1 MHELL
6 PDLSAFRTHYDKGD
20 AQLVWLDL
28 ICDLET
34 PVAAYLKI
42 AREQTNSFLLESVED
57 GDVKGRYSIIGLKPD
72 LIFRIQDGV
81 SHVCRD
87 AQTHSNYEPI
97 HGQPLDALRLIL
109 DESKIDM
116 PDVLPSMAAGIFGY
130 LSYDMVKQMERLP
143 DVNPRHIDVP
153 DCLFIRPTIIA
164 VYDTITDNLKLVT
177 PVRQLSGVTSE
188 EAYYQARTRLFNAS
202 MDLNAPIEFEHTQ
215 EISDEIVIRSNTE
228 QQEYHQM
235 VNKAREYIMSG
246 DIFQV
251 VLSQR
256 FEADF
261 TLPAFDLYRAL
272 RRVNPSP
279 YLFFLNFETFSV
291 IGSSP
296 EVLVGVKSGRVN
308 IRPIAGTRKRGKT
321 DAEDAAI
328 AAELLADEKER
339 AEHLMLLDLGRNDV
353 GRVSKI
359 GTVCVNEA
367 FQIQKTSHLIHIVS
381 DVSGQLRDDMDVIDA
396 LQAGFPAGTVS
407 GAPKIRAM
415 EIIDE
420 LEKDKRG
427 IYAGCVGYFSAGGE
441 MDTCI
446 ALRTGIIKDNKLYV
460 QAGGGVVYDSTAEG
474 EFEETVNKAKALF
487 RAAEEAVR
495 VASTKRNTL

>member
-1 MHELL
+1 MDDLFPEL
-6 PDLSAFRTHYDKGD
+6 DAFAPNYDGGE
-20 AQLVWLDL
+20 AQLVWVDL
-28 ICDLET
+28 ISDLET
-34 PVAAYLKI
+34 PVAAYLKL
-42 AREQTNSFLLESVED
+42 AQEQENSFLLESVED

-72 LIFRIQDGV
+72 LIFRVRDGI
-81 SHVCRD
+81 SDVCRD
-87 AQTHSNYEPI
+87 AQINTRFVPI
-97 HGQPLDALRLIL
+97 DEAPLDALRTIL
-109 DESKIDM
+109 TESRIDM
-116 PDVLPSMAAGIFGY
+116 PEVLPSMAAGIFGY

-143 DVNPRHIDVP
+143 DGNPRHIDVP

-164 VYDTITDNLKLVT
+164 VFDTITDNLKLVT
-177 PVRQLSGVTSE
+177 PVRPSAHMSAVDAYFEARARLSDARMALTANITAEAATITPDDTS
-188 EAYYQARTRLFNAS
+188 
-202 MDLNAPIEFEHTQ
+202 
-215 EISDEIVIRSNTE
+215 IRSNMAPD
-228 QQEYHQM
+228 EYFTM
-235 VNKAREYIMSG
+235 VNKARDYIVAG

-256 FEADF
+256 FEADY
-261 TLPAFDLYRAL
+261 TLPPFDLYRAL

-279 YLFFLNFETFSV
+279 YLFFLNFNNFSV

-296 EVLVGVKSGRVN
+296 EVLVGVNAGRVT

-328 AAELLADEKER
+328 AAELLTDEKER

-359 GTVCVNEA
+359 GTVFVNEA
-367 FQIQKTSHLIHIVS
+367 FEIQKTSHLIHIVS
-381 DVSGQLRDDMDVIDA
+381 DVSGQLRDDLDVIDA
-396 LQAGFPAGTVS
+396 LKAGFPAGTVS

-446 ALRTGIIKDNKLYV
+446 ALRTGIVKDKKLYV
-460 QAGGGVVYDSTAEG
+460 QAGGGVVYDSTPEG

-487 RAAEEAVR
+487 RAAEVAVS
-495 VASTKRNTL
+495 VASTKRNTR